1 MKSDNSSPAIL
12 FRDSEKLDA
21 TIKLSLTL
29 PTCGTVMQD
38 GESLRIPLELHGVT
52 LYFLT
57 RKLTKEKYEN
67 TANELQVELMA
78 ESLEWD
84 PTSK

>member
-1 MKSDNSSPAIL
+1 MALNPTDGHHAI
-12 FRDSEKLDA
+12 
-21 TIKLSLTL
+21 TI
-29 PTCGTVMQD
+29 CGTMMQD
-38 GESLRIPLELHGVT
+38 GESMRIPLELHGVT
-52 LYFLT
+52 LYFPT